1 MRIRAAVTVPAAS
14 AAVAAL
20 LLTAPHSQAATGHL
34 RPAASHG
41 QAVTDEKLPAAPHGK
56 AAADE
61 KPPAAPRG
69 QAATGHDR
77 PERCARRTLTVR
89 AKAVAGTPAVLRV
102 DVTNRGTR
110 ACLVDR
116 VPTVTFGD
124 LDGAALPV
132 PEGGTGTYRLAPGG
146 TAYADVRT
154 IADPADPEA
163 RRVDTVSVAASAAH
177 TGREFSAARLGTGPR
192 VLVWEPVTTWWQ
204 RSAAAADRAIGL
216 S

>member
-1 MRIRAAVTVPAAS
+1 MRIRATTAVPAAS

-20 LLTAPHSQAATGHL
+20 LLTAPQSQAAAG
-34 RPAASHG
+34 P
-41 QAVTDEKLPAAPHGK
+41 
-56 AAADE
+56 
-61 KPPAAPRG
+61 
-69 QAATGHDR
+69 DR
-77 PERCARRTLTVR
+77 PVRCAEKSLALQ
-89 AKAVAGTPAVLRV
+89 AKAVPGHPTVLRV
-102 DVTNRGTR
+102 SVTNRGTR
-110 ACLVDR
+110 ACVVDR

-132 PEGGTGTYRLAPGG
+132 PEGGTGTYRLAVRG

-163 RRVDTVSVAASAAH
+163 RRVDAVTVAAAAAH
-177 TGREFSAARLGTGPR
+177 WGRSFTAGQLGTGRR

-204 RSAAAADRAIGL
+204 KSAAAADRAIGL